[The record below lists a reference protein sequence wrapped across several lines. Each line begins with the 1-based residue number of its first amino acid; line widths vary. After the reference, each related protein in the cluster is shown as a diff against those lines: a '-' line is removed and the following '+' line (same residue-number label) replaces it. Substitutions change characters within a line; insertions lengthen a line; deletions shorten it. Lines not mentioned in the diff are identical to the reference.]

1 MEDEVSRISGSTGVE
16 VREGSQFLKHS
27 FGLVEQGACLQ
38 LRKEES
44 SGIKLQERRSQLLPA
59 PARYGGDTFPPC
71 SNRKGIAGSFD
82 TYFYFP
88 QPPPSPNDRA
98 LP

>member
-44 SGIKLQERRSQLLPA
+44 SGIKFQERRSQLLPA
-59 PARYGGDTFPPC
+59 PARCGGDTFPPC
-71 SNRKGIAGSFD
+71 SNGKEIAGSFD
-82 TYFYFP
+82 TYFHSHSH
-88 QPPPSPNDRA
+88 PSP
-98 LP
+98 